1 MLNVLS
7 AIIVLVALTMPF
19 FAFIP
24 LMNDVWSFSSQYH
37 RRDVYAKTIPYTTR
51 QPREGEI
58 DGKHYRFVSQAAFD
72 EMVAKDEFIEY
83 GENNGV
89 FYGTPRNPELEQT
102 DLKRSTSV
110 LHLRKLADFKA
121 ATIVLEKER
130 PDELFGMELLKGP
143 EHIYVYSVTPGSPA
157 HRAFVRPNMQLLA
170 INGEDMTH
178 AKLSDAQQRLA
189 TAGPRVELFLRYD
202 KDGQDKA
209 VAVAKETAST
219 PLSKRLEVGV
229 TIAVVERCGMCFRG
243 VRQPVTPIF
252 ASGDVPCLVE
262 FCALQA
268 GIRGIGY
275 MLPKQTK
282 KNKDG
287 LGLRELFNKFMH

>member
-219 PLSKRLEVGV
+219 PLSKRLEEEETARQEQEKQRQQKEEERQKELEAKQQAEQAALAAPGGPAARQLWGLVLA
-229 TIAVVERCGMCFRG
+229 IVVAILGIVFA
-243 VRQPVTPIF
+243 IF
-252 ASGDVPCLVE
+252 VD
-262 FCALQA
+262 
-268 GIRGIGY
+268 
-275 MLPKQTK
+275 LPF
-282 KNKDG
+282 
-287 LGLRELFNKFMH
+287 LS